1 MLHIT
6 VVGLLLSLV
15 WTSVSWIHL
24 SIRETIITT
33 GKTYLVSCCY
43 YYYFFS
49 DNEKEG
55 LIKKSLRSDNV
66 EHTHNWVLLRSR
78 ATSSASRETISN
90 MPTMHNFSST
100 AVSLSKT
107 SSSSS
112 FCFWKPLPLQHHLL
126 LSFLSGIFLAKVSI
140 THAKHDFRKS
150 LEEKPGGYVQSS
162 VVNDR
167 QHAFKVQF
175 HNDVFV
181 E

>member
-1 MLHIT
+1 MSTPILYTRIHVT
-6 VVGLLLSLV
+6 YYSCGPFVESGLNVCILNTFV
-15 WTSVSWIHL
+15 DKGKHHNY
-24 SIRETIITT
+24 T

-126 LSFLSGIFLAKVSI
+126 LSFFWDFFWQKSQLPMLSTI
-140 THAKHDFRKS
+140 
-150 LEEKPGGYVQSS
+150 
-162 VVNDR
+162 
-167 QHAFKVQF
+167 
-175 HNDVFV
+175 
-181 E
+181 